1 MTTGFGLEQAAATPT
16 RVGRKLTIAKAM
28 AEAVAQE
35 MRRDQNVFVMGEDI
49 GALGGVWGNMR
60 GLLQEFGPQ
69 RVRDTPISES
79 AFIGAAVGAAMTG
92 MRPLVELMFVDFIGV
107 CLDPLFNMAAKNSYH
122 TAGRWKTPMV
132 LTTAVGGGYCDS
144 TQHSQCLYATFAHL
158 PGMKVVMPATAYDA
172 KGMLIAAIRD
182 DNPVVFMHHKALQ
195 GMGFLGTVKGAITD
209 VPVESYTVPLGS
221 ACVVR
226 PGRDLTIFGIGATV
240 HLAIEAA
247 TQLET
252 HGWDAEVVDLRS
264 LAPIDCDTILASA
277 RKTGRVLVVDDD
289 YLSYGLT
296 AEVLAI
302 VSEQAFPQLKG
313 PPRRIAYPDIPPPF
327 ARPLEQFALPNVAAI
342 VATALDMKTHE
353 GRR

>member
-1 MTTGFGLEQAAATPT
+1 MTTGFGLEQAAATPA
-16 RVGRKLTIAKAM
+16 RAARKLTIAKAM
-28 AEAVAQE
+28 AEAVSQE
-35 MRRDQNVFVMGEDI
+35 MRRDPNVFVMGEDI

-60 GLLQEFGPQ
+60 GLLQEFGPA

-158 PGMKVVMPATAYDA
+158 PGLKVVVPSTAYDA
-172 KGMLIAAIRD
+172 KGMLIAALRD

-209 VPVESYTVPLGS
+209 VPLDSYTVPLDR

-226 PGRDLTIFGIGATV
+226 PGRDISIFGVGATV
-240 HLAIEAA
+240 HLALEAA
-247 TQLET
+247 EQLAGQ
-252 HGWDAEVVDLRS
+252 GWDAEVVDLRS
-264 LAPIDCDTILASA
+264 LAPLDRNTIVTSA
-277 RKTGRVLVVDDD
+277 RKTGRALVVDED
-289 YLSYGLT
+289 YMSYGLT
-296 AEVLAI
+296 AEILAI
-302 VSEQAFPQLKG
+302 VSEQAFTHLKCA
-313 PPRRIAYPDIPPPF
+313 PRRIAYPDIPPPF
-327 ARPLEQFALPNVAAI
+327 ARPMEEFAMPNVAAI
-342 VATALDMKTHE
+342 VATALDMKRE
-353 GRR
+353 GRG